1 MRQRPLRSLLV
12 GIVAPFVTVVGL
24 TNGASA
30 QTCDSVSSR
39 TSLAALSGR
48 RIGAVDVVTADPEPL
63 PGPAA
68 VLNGLH
74 VRTRESTIRREL
86 LVAPGDT
93 VDTLRVAESLRR
105 LRQLHFLVDAEVR
118 ATGCGSPLDLRF
130 VTRDG
135 WSTKPNVQVSSST
148 AAVELR
154 ERNLLGTGRQAT
166 LSLRSDRGRIGIGA
180 TILDPAA
187 LGERALI
194 AVGGSRYRDGSEWSA
209 SIARRERSVLDPWSY
224 EGFLTRS
231 TRAPLVVP
239 AHEAARST
247 QPAAIATA
255 FGATF
260 LRAGAGALV
269 GRRIHASERAVTS
282 LQAGIEYQLAG
293 LVAASDA
300 PLLGARHVQREL
312 TALDVGLRR
321 RSVAF
326 DTLTWLLP
334 AEALVDVP
342 LSLEFDAVVGVGR
355 EAVGGTP
362 IAHWDAWAGRMWRP
376 GAATLAVADLWAAG
390 YRTPGRLSAGTLR
403 GSGTYYHAAPRG
415 FWSARLGAE
424 WLRSPDPDMRAM
436 VTADPTAGALPSDG
450 RLAEAA
456 AALSLERDLRIRP
469 LSHSWALDGAA
480 FAALSTRWDPAA
492 IADGTAMARRDGE
505 HALERL
511 DLGVVGLG
519 LRMAPTRLGRATAR
533 LDVGYP
539 LLRSGGVAARP
550 FIALSISPWLQQ
562 GRERDGR
569 AYP

>member
-1 MRQRPLRSLLV
+1 MVGALTRS
-12 GIVAPFVTVVGL
+12 
-24 TNGASA
+24 ASA
-30 QTCDSVSSR
+30 QTCDSLSSQ
-39 TSLAALSGR
+39 TSLATLSGR
-48 RIGAVDVVTADPEPL
+48 RIGAVAVVTTDPEPL

-86 LVAPGDT
+86 LVAPGGT

-105 LRQLHFLVDAEVR
+105 LRQLRFLVDAEVR
-118 ATGCGSPLDLRF
+118 ATDCGGPVDLTF

-135 WSTKPNVQVSSST
+135 WSTKPNVQVGSST

-166 LSLRSDRGRIGIGA
+166 LSLRSDRGRIGVGA

-187 LGERALI
+187 FGDRALV

-209 SIARRERSVLDPWSY
+209 TVARRERSVLDPWSY
-224 EGFLTRS
+224 EGFVTRS
-231 TRAPLVVP
+231 TRLPLV
-239 AHEAARST
+239 ARTSAAGGSSAPGADAST
-247 QPAAIATA
+247 

-260 LRAGAGALV
+260 RRTGVGALV
-269 GRRIHASERAVTS
+269 GRRVHASARAVTS
-282 LQAGIEYQLAG
+282 LQAGIEYQRAG

-312 TALDVGLRR
+312 TALDVGVRR

-342 LSLEFDAVVGVGR
+342 LSLEFDALVGVGR
-355 EAVGGTP
+355 ETVGGTP
-362 IAHWDAWAGRMWRP
+362 IAHLDAWAGRMWQP
-376 GAATLAVADLWAAG
+376 GATSLVVADLWASG

-424 WLRSPDPDMRAM
+424 WLRAPDPDMRAM

-450 RLAEAA
+450 RLAEAVVT
-456 AALSLERDLRIRP
+456 LSLERDLRIRP

-492 IADGTAMARRDGE
+492 PVDGTAMARQDGE
-505 HALERL
+505 HVLERF

-519 LRMAPTRLGRATAR
+519 LRLAPTRLGRATAR
-533 LDVGYP
+533 LDLGYP
-539 LLRSGGVAARP
+539 LLRSGGAAARP
-550 FIALSISPWLQQ
+550 FIALSISPWLEQ
-562 GRERDGR
+562 GRGRDGR
-569 AYP
+569 ADP